1 MTTDEQEA
9 RSLRFESRT
18 ASFRRLSS
26 GRFAIYNLAWDL
38 CGVVER
44 LEDWETVWY
53 KGSLP
58 IANES
63 YRTMKEEDADELLRE
78 AGL

>member
-1 MTTDEQEA
+1 
-9 RSLRFESRT
+9 
-18 ASFRRLSS
+18 
-26 GRFAIYNLAWDL
+26 
-38 CGVVER
+38 VVDR
-44 LEDWETVWY
+44 IEDWETVWY

-58 IANES
+58 IANET

>member
-1 MTTDEQEA
+1 MSPDEQEA

-18 ASFRRLSS
+18 ASFRQLSS
-26 GRFAIYNLAWDL
+26 GRFAIYNHAWDL
-38 CGVVER
+38 CGVVDR
-44 LEDWETVWY
+44 IEDWESVWY
-53 KGSLP
+53 TGRLP
-58 IANES
+58 IANEA